1 MPSARQIGPAKRLQL
16 VNAPLAETLCPGIR
30 AGAYPPLHL
39 ACLAA
44 FLTQSCPQI
53 EIEIIDGELCGVEEV
68 IRRLNA
74 EVVGISCNSLTY
86 EAALR
91 ISEAAKRKGSWV
103 VLGGAHPTFAG
114 RQIIRNRQ
122 AVDAAVYADGEL
134 ALLGLVTGRKLSDIP
149 NLIYRDGERVC
160 ATQEFKLALDELPAP
175 DYGDIPLEAYFRN
188 YRNLYPD
195 KPFRRPFAAYSAKGC
210 QWRDRSGGGCVFC
223 AIQHLGFRIKPVR
236 QFWEE
241 LRWTHDAWG
250 ADFFWD
256 VSDTFTMQRQWVR
269 EFASQKPQQADFHF
283 QVYARA
289 PDIDDEMARLLS
301 RIGVYE
307 VFLGL
312 ESGSNETLKASR
324 KGATVRSNL
333 QAIRN
338 LKSNGVKAVVSIIIG
353 LPGESEETLAATMC
367 MAEDLLS
374 WGHLSEINCSI
385 FLPLPG
391 SQSMTL
397 LNERLPPTD
406 GKEDLFDAE
415 ALRSAWVA
423 RFCKV
428 SYERLIEVQGQ
439 MRRLHARV
447 GTFGLTVSEQAT
459 QVTLEQATSSTT
471 ATVS

>member
-1 MPSARQIGPAKRLQL
+1 MSAGSRVEPVRRLQL
-16 VNAPLAETLCPGIR
+16 VNAPLAAAFCPGIR

-44 FLTQSCPQI
+44 FLKRSRPALDV
-53 EIEIIDGELCGVEEV
+53 EIIDGELCGVDDV
-68 IRRLNA
+68 IRRLDA
-74 EVVGISCNSLTY
+74 DLVGISCNSLTY

-91 ISEAAKRKGSWV
+91 IAESAKHMGAWV
-103 VLGGAHPTFAG
+103 VVGGAHPTFAG
-114 RQIIRNRQ
+114 RQIIRNRES
-122 AVDAAVYADGEL
+122 VDAAVYGDGEP
-134 ALLGLVTGRKLSDIP
+134 ALLGLVTGRKFSDIP
-149 NLIYRDGERVC
+149 NLIYRDAEGIS
-160 ATQEFKLALDELPAP
+160 ATQELKLGLDELPAP
-175 DYGDIPLEAYFRN
+175 DYADISPEAYFQN
-188 YRNLYPD
+188 YRSLYPD

-241 LRWTHDAWG
+241 LRRTRDAWG

-269 EFASQKPQQADFHF
+269 EFASEKPQQADFRF

-289 PDIDDEMARLLS
+289 ADMDEEMARLLS

-307 VFLGL
+307 VFIGL

-324 KGATVRSNL
+324 KGATLRSNL

-338 LKSNGVKAVVSIIIG
+338 LKSEGVKAVVSIIIG
-353 LPGESEETLAATMC
+353 LPGESEDTLAATMC
-367 MAEDLLS
+367 MTEDLLS
-374 WGHLSEINCSI
+374 WGDLSEINCSI

-397 LNERLPPTD
+397 LNERI
-406 GKEDLFDAE
+406 
-415 ALRSAWVA
+415 S
-423 RFCKV
+423 
-428 SYERLIEVQGQ
+428 
-439 MRRLHARV
+439 
-447 GTFGLTVSEQAT
+447 
-459 QVTLEQATSSTT
+459 
-471 ATVS
+471 